1 MAYTKIHAVTATV
14 GKAVDYI
21 CNPDKTD
28 GSILISS
35 YGCSPQTAVYDF
47 QFALSKTDPADP
59 NKAYHLIQSFAPDE
73 CKNGLLNPEKAHQI
87 GNGLAEKL
95 LGNAY
100 SYIVTTH
107 IDKGHIHNHIIFCA
121 ADNIHH
127 KKYHDCKQSYYH
139 IRRLSDGLCMEHN
152 LSVIPASDKK
162 GKSYKEWQ
170 EYNKGSSWKARLK
183 TDINETIKN
192 ALSYEE
198 FILAMEVKG
207 YEIQNQGFDI
217 PDRYIK
223 FRAQGQKYFIRGR
236 NKTLGRDYTKKR
248 IKERIENK
256 AKERAGKM
264 LHGKSIRRL
273 INTSGIQKYEENPG
287 LKKWADK
294 QNLKFAA
301 QVYAALNEK
310 GFQSLEELEEQVTV
324 LSGRAGYTKSSI
336 ISLERKMKEQAL
348 TLKYAEQYTENKP
361 YNMKYCKSKNKDA
374 IFRKYETQLILY
386 DGAKNGL
393 EQMRLNPVKVNPEEV
408 RKDYIT
414 MENERNKLSDSYKKQ
429 IKEVKELE
437 CLKNILI
444 QYMNIQN
451 SKQSFQK
458 NLKSNEL

>member
-28 GSILISS
+28 ASILISS

-47 QFALSKTDPADP
+47 QFALSKTDPTDP
-59 NKAYHLIQSFAPDE
+59 NKAYHLIQPFAPDE

-374 IFRKYETQLILY
+374 VFRKYETQLMLY
-386 DGAKNGL
+386 NGAKNGL
-393 EQMRLNPVKVNPEEV
+393 EQMGLNPVKVNPKEA

-429 IKEVKELE
+429 IKEVKELKH
-437 CLKNILI
+437 LKNTLV
-444 QYMNIQN
+444 QYMDISHKEQNIQK
-451 SKQSFQK
+451 SQK
-458 NLKSNEL
+458 HNER

>member
-1 MAYTKIHAVTATV
+1 MAYTKIHAVKATV

-162 GKSYKEWQ
+162 GKPYNEWQ
-170 EYNKGSSWKARLK
+170 EYNKGSSWKAMLK

-192 ALSYEE
+192 SLSYEE
-198 FILAMEVKG
+198 FILAMEAKG

-217 PDRYIK
+217 PGRYIK
-223 FRAQGQKYFIRGR
+223 FRAQGQKHFIRGR
-236 NKTLGRDYTKKR
+236 NKTLGMDYTKER

-256 AKERAGKM
+256 ARERAGKM
-264 LHGKSIRRL
+264 LHGKSIRCL
-273 INTSGIQKYEENPG
+273 INTSASQKYEENPG

-301 QVYAALNEK
+301 QAYAALNEK
-310 GFQSLEELEEQVTV
+310 GFQSLEELEEQVTI

-348 TLKYAEQYTENKP
+348 ILKYAEQYTENKP

-374 IFRKYETQLILY
+374 IFRKYETQLMLY
-386 DGAKNGL
+386 DSAKNSL
-393 EQMRLNPVKVNPEEV
+393 ERMGLNPVKVNLEEV

-414 MENERNKLSDSYKKQ
+414 MENERNMLSGSYKKQ

-437 CLKNILI
+437 HLKDTLFQYVNIPGKE
-444 QYMNIQN
+444 QNKQKKQNIYD
-451 SKQSFQK
+451 
-458 NLKSNEL
+458 L

>member
-28 GSILISS
+28 GSILISP

-59 NKAYHLIQSFAPDE
+59 NKAYHLVQSFAPDE

-87 GNGLAEKL
+87 GNELAEKL
-95 LGNAY
+95 LGNTY

-107 IDKGHIHNHIIFCA
+107 TDKDHIHNHIIFCA
-121 ADNIHH
+121 ADNIRHR
-127 KKYHDCKQSYYH
+127 KYHDCKKSYYH
-139 IRRLSDGLCMEHN
+139 IRSLSDGLCRKHN
-152 LSVIPASDKK
+152 LSVIQASDKK
-162 GKSYKEWQ
+162 NKTYKEWQ
-170 EYNKGSSWKARLK
+170 EYMKGSSWKTRLK

-198 FILAMEVKG
+198 FILAMEAKG

-217 PDRYIK
+217 PGRYIK
-223 FRAQGQKYFIRGR
+223 FRAQGQKHFIRGR
-236 NKTLGRDYTKKR
+236 NKTLGMDYTKER

-264 LHGKSIRRL
+264 LHDKSIRRL

-301 QVYAALNEK
+301 QAYAALNEK

-348 TLKYAEQYTENKP
+348 ILKYAEQYTENKP
-361 YNMKYCKSKNKDA
+361 YNMKYCKAKNKDA
-374 IFRKYETQLILY
+374 VFRKYETQLMLY

-393 EQMRLNPVKVNPEEV
+393 EKMELNPVKINPKEA

-414 MENERNKLSDSYKKQ
+414 MENERNKLSDNYKKQ
-429 IKEVKELE
+429 IKEVKQLE
-437 CLKNILI
+437 HLKNILVK
-444 QYMNIQN
+444 YMDIPDNIQN
-451 SKQSFQK
+451 KQQVK
-458 NLKSNEL
+458 NPGGR

>member
-162 GKSYKEWQ
+162 GKPYNEWQ
-170 EYNKGSSWKARLK
+170 EYNKGSSWKAMLK

-192 ALSYEE
+192 SLSYEE
-198 FILAMEVKG
+198 FILAMEAKG

-217 PDRYIK
+217 PGRYIK
-223 FRAQGQKYFIRGR
+223 FRAQGQKHFIRGR
-236 NKTLGRDYTKKR
+236 NKTLGMDYTKER

-256 AKERAGKM
+256 ARERAGKM
-264 LHGKSIRRL
+264 LHGKSIRCL
-273 INTSGIQKYEENPG
+273 INTSASQKYEENPG

-301 QVYAALNEK
+301 QAYAALNEK
-310 GFQSLEELEEQVTV
+310 GFQSLEELEEQVTI

-348 TLKYAEQYTENKP
+348 ILKYAEQYTENKP

-374 IFRKYETQLILY
+374 IFRKYETQLMLY
-386 DGAKNGL
+386 DSAKNSL
-393 EQMRLNPVKVNPEEV
+393 ERMGLNPVKVNLEEV

-414 MENERNKLSDSYKKQ
+414 MENERNMLSGSYKKQ

-437 CLKNILI
+437 HLKDTLFQYVNIPGKE
-444 QYMNIQN
+444 QNKQKKQNIYD
-451 SKQSFQK
+451 
-458 NLKSNEL
+458 L

>member
-336 ISLERKMKEQAL
+336 ISLEKKMKEQAL

-429 IKEVKELE
+429 IKEVKGLE

-451 SKQSFQK
+451 SEQSFQK

>member
-162 GKSYKEWQ
+162 GKPYNEWQ
-170 EYNKGSSWKARLK
+170 EYNKGSSWKAMLK

-192 ALSYEE
+192 SLSYEE
-198 FILAMEVKG
+198 FILAMEAKG

-217 PDRYIK
+217 PGRYIK
-223 FRAQGQKYFIRGR
+223 FRAQGQKHFIRGR
-236 NKTLGRDYTKKR
+236 NKTLGMDYTKER

-256 AKERAGKM
+256 ARERAGKM
-264 LHGKSIRRL
+264 LHGKSIRCL
-273 INTSGIQKYEENPG
+273 INTSASQKYEENPG

-301 QVYAALNEK
+301 QAYAALNEK

-348 TLKYAEQYTENKP
+348 ILKYAEQYTENKP

-374 IFRKYETQLILY
+374 IFRKYETQLMLY
-386 DGAKNGL
+386 DSAKNSL
-393 EQMRLNPVKVNPEEV
+393 ERMGLNPVKVNLEEV

-414 MENERNKLSDSYKKQ
+414 MENERNMLSGSYKKQ

-437 CLKNILI
+437 HLKDTLFQYVNIPGKE
-444 QYMNIQN
+444 QNKQKKQNIYD
-451 SKQSFQK
+451 
-458 NLKSNEL
+458 L

>member
-28 GSILISS
+28 GRILISS

-47 QFALSKTDPADP
+47 QFALSKTNPADP

-73 CKNGLLNPEKAHQI
+73 CKNGLLNSEKAHQI
-87 GNGLAEKL
+87 GNELAEKL
-95 LGNAY
+95 LGNTY

-107 IDKGHIHNHIIFCA
+107 TDKDHIHNHIIFCA
-121 ADNIHH
+121 ADNIRHR
-127 KKYHDCKQSYYH
+127 KYHDCKKSYYH
-139 IRRLSDGLCMEHN
+139 IRSLSDGLCRKHN
-152 LSVIPASDKK
+152 LSVIQASDKK
-162 GKSYKEWQ
+162 SKTYKEWQ
-170 EYNKGSSWKARLK
+170 EYMKGSSWKTRLK

-192 ALSYEE
+192 VLSYEE
-198 FILAMEVKG
+198 FILAMEAKG
-207 YEIQNQGFDI
+207 YKIQNQGFDT
-217 PDRYIK
+217 PGRYIK
-223 FRAQGQKYFIRGR
+223 FRAQGQKHFIRGR
-236 NKTLGRDYTKKR
+236 NKTLGMDYTKER

-264 LHGKSIRRL
+264 LHDKSIRHL

-301 QVYAALNEK
+301 QTYAALNEK

-348 TLKYAEQYTENKP
+348 ILKYAEQYTENKP
-361 YNMKYCKSKNKDA
+361 YNMKYCKAKNKDA
-374 IFRKYETQLILY
+374 VFRKYETQLMLY

-393 EQMRLNPVKVNPEEV
+393 EKIGLNPVKINPKEA

-429 IKEVKELE
+429 IREVKELE
-437 CLKNILI
+437 HLKNTLV
-444 QYMNIQN
+444 QYIDISHKEQNIQK
-451 SKQSFQK
+451 SQK
-458 NLKSNEL
+458 HNER

>member
-47 QFALSKTDPADP
+47 QFALSKTGQADP

-87 GNGLAEKL
+87 GNELAEKL

-107 IDKGHIHNHIIFCA
+107 TDKGHIHNHIIFCA

-139 IRRLSDGLCMEHN
+139 IRRLSDGLCREHN

-170 EYNKGSSWKARLK
+170 EYNKGSSWKTRLK

-192 ALSYEE
+192 VLSYEE
-198 FILAMEVKG
+198 FISGMETKG
-207 YEIQNQGFDI
+207 YEIQNAGLANSGK
-217 PDRYIK
+217 YIK
-223 FRAQGQKYFIRGR
+223 FMAKGQKYFIRGR
-236 NKTLGRDYTKKR
+236 SKTLGRDYTKER
-248 IKERIENK
+248 IEERIENK
-256 AKERAGKM
+256 ARERAGKM
-264 LHGKSIRRL
+264 LNGKSIHSL
-273 INTSGIQKYEENPG
+273 INTSASHKYEENPG

-301 QVYAALNEK
+301 QAYATLNKK
-310 GFQSLEELEEQVTV
+310 GFQSLEELEEQITV
-324 LSGRAGYTKSSI
+324 LSGKAGYTKSSI

-348 TLKYAEQYTENKP
+348 ILKYSEQYTENKP
-361 YNMKYCKSKNKDA
+361 YNMKYYKAKNKDA
-374 IFRKYETQLILY
+374 VFRKYETQLMLY

-393 EQMRLNPVKVNPEEV
+393 EQMGLNPVKVNPEET
-408 RKDYIT
+408 RKDYIAT
-414 MENERNKLSDSYKKQ
+414 ENKRDMLSDIYKKQ
-429 IKEVKELE
+429 IKKLRELE
-437 CLKNILI
+437 HLKDTLV
-444 QYMNIQN
+444 QYMYMPYQKQN
-451 SKQSFQK
+451 VQK
-458 NLKSNEL
+458 NQNTHEL

>member
-451 SKQSFQK
+451 SEQSFQK
-458 NLKSNEL
+458 NLKNRS

>member
-348 TLKYAEQYTENKP
+348 NLKYAEQYTENKP

-451 SKQSFQK
+451 SEQSFQK

>member
-1 MAYTKIHAVTATV
+1 MAYTKIHAVTATI

-28 GSILISS
+28 GSILVSS

-47 QFALSKTDPADP
+47 KFALSKTGQADP

-121 ADNIHH
+121 ADNIQH

-139 IRRLSDGLCMEHN
+139 IRRLSDGLCREHN

-170 EYNKGSSWKARLK
+170 EYSKGNSWKARLK
-183 TDINETIKN
+183 TDINETIKH

-198 FILAMEVKG
+198 FILKMEAKG
-207 YEIQNQGFDI
+207 YEIQNAGFDNSGK
-217 PDRYIK
+217 YIK
-223 FRAQGQKYFIRGR
+223 FKAKGQKYFIRGR
-236 NKTLGRDYTKKR
+236 SKTLGKDYTKER

-264 LHGKSIRRL
+264 LHGRSIRSL
-273 INTSGIQKYEENPG
+273 INTSVSQKYEETPG

-294 QNLKFAA
+294 QNLKLAA
-301 QVYAALNEK
+301 QAYAVLNEK
-310 GFQSLEELEEQVTV
+310 GFQSLEELAEHVTV

-336 ISLERKMKEQAL
+336 ISLERKMKEQSL
-348 TLKYAEQYTENKP
+348 ILKYSEQYTENKP
-361 YNMKYCKSKNKDA
+361 YHIKYCNVKNKDA
-374 IFRKYETQLILY
+374 VFRKYETQLTLY

-393 EQMRLNPVKVNPEEV
+393 EQMGLNPVKINPEEA
-408 RKDYIT
+408 RKDYMA
-414 MENERNKLSDSYKKQ
+414 MENERNRLSNSYKKQ
-429 IKEVKELE
+429 IKDMKELE
-437 CLKNILI
+437 HLKNILV
-444 QYMNIQN
+444 QYMDIQN
-451 SKQSFQK
+451 REQYFQK
-458 NLKSNEL
+458 NLKNNEL

>member
-21 CNPDKTD
+21 CNPAKTD

-35 YGCSPQTAVYDF
+35 YGCSPQTAIYDF

-73 CKNGLLNPEKAHQI
+73 CKNGLLNPEKAHLI
-87 GNGLAEKL
+87 GNELAEKL
-95 LGNAY
+95 LGNTY

-139 IRRLSDGLCMEHN
+139 IRRLSDELCREHN
-152 LSVIPASDKK
+152 LSVIPVSNSK

-170 EYNKGSSWKARLK
+170 EYRKGSSWKARLK
-183 TDINETIKN
+183 TDINEAIKN

-198 FILAMEVKG
+198 FISEMKSKG
-207 YEIQNQGFDI
+207 YEVQNAGLANSGK
-217 PDRYIK
+217 YIK
-223 FRAQGQKYFIRGR
+223 FRAKGQKYFIRGR
-236 NKTLGRDYTKKR
+236 SKTLGMDYTKER

-264 LHGKSIRRL
+264 LHGRSIRSL
-273 INTSGIQKYEENPG
+273 INISASHKYEENPG

-301 QVYAALNEK
+301 QAYAALNEK
-310 GFQSLEELEEQVTV
+310 GFQSLKELEEQVTV
-324 LSGRAGYTKSSI
+324 LSDKAGYTKSNI
-336 ISLERKMKEQAL
+336 ISLERKMREQAL
-348 TLKYAEQYTENKP
+348 ILKYAEQYTENKP
-361 YNMKYCKSKNKDA
+361 YHIKYHKAKNKDA
-374 IFRKYETQLILY
+374 VFRKYETQLILY

-393 EQMRLNPVKVNPEEV
+393 EQMGLNPVKINPEEV
-408 RKDYIT
+408 RKDYMV

-429 IKEVKELE
+429 IMEVKELE
-437 CLKNILI
+437 HLKNILV
-444 QYMNIQN
+444 QYMDMPGNEQKKQN
-451 SKQSFQK
+451 TYD
-458 NLKSNEL
+458 L

>member
-47 QFALSKTDPADP
+47 KFALSKTNPADP
-59 NKAYHLIQSFAPDE
+59 NKAYHLVQSFAPDE

-87 GNGLAEKL
+87 GNELAEKL

-107 IDKGHIHNHIIFCA
+107 IDKEHIHNHIIFCA

-152 LSVIPASDKK
+152 LSVIQASDKK
-162 GKSYKEWQ
+162 GKPYKEWQ

-183 TDINETIKN
+183 ADINETIKN

-198 FILAMEVKG
+198 FILAMEAKG
-207 YEIQNQGFDI
+207 YEIQNQGFDT
-217 PDRYIK
+217 PGRYIK
-223 FRAQGQKYFIRGR
+223 FRTQGQKHFIRGR
-236 NKTLGRDYTKKR
+236 SKTLGRDYTKER

-264 LHGKSIRRL
+264 LHGKSIHRL

-287 LKKWADK
+287 LKKWANK

-301 QVYAALNEK
+301 QTYAALNEK

-336 ISLERKMKEQAL
+336 ISLERKMREQAL
-348 TLKYAEQYTENKP
+348 TLKYAEQYTENEP
-361 YNMKYCKSKNKDA
+361 YNMKYCKAKNKDA
-374 IFRKYETQLILY
+374 VFRKYETQLMLY

-393 EQMRLNPVKVNPEEV
+393 ERMGLNPVKVNPEKV
-408 RKDYIT
+408 KKDYIAL
-414 MENERNKLSDSYKKQ
+414 ENERDTLSNGYKKQ
-429 IKEVKELE
+429 IKEVKQLE
-437 CLKNILI
+437 HLKNILVK
-444 QYMNIQN
+444 YMDIPDNIPN
-451 SKQSFQK
+451 KQQVK
-458 NLKSNEL
+458 NPDGR

>member
-47 QFALSKTDPADP
+47 QFALSKTDPTDP

-139 IRRLSDGLCMEHN
+139 IRRLSDRLCMEHN

-198 FILAMEVKG
+198 FISEMEAKG
-207 YEIQNQGFDI
+207 YEIQNAGLVNSGK
-217 PDRYIK
+217 YIK
-223 FRAQGQKYFIRGR
+223 FRSKGQKYFIRGHS
-236 NKTLGRDYTKKR
+236 KTLGRDYTKER

-256 AKERAGKM
+256 ARERTGKI

-294 QNLKFAA
+294 QNLKFASQA
-301 QVYAALNEK
+301 YTALNEK

-336 ISLERKMKEQAL
+336 ISLEKKMKEQAL

-374 IFRKYETQLILY
+374 VFRKYETQLMLY

-393 EQMRLNPVKVNPEEV
+393 ERMGLNLVKVNPEKV
-408 RKDYIT
+408 KKDYIA
-414 MENERNKLSDSYKKQ
+414 MENERDALSNGYKKQ
-429 IKEVKELE
+429 IKEIKELE
-437 CLKNILI
+437 YLKDTLT
-444 QYMNIQN
+444 QYMNIYYKEQN
-451 SKQSFQK
+451 KEKTK
-458 NLKSNEL
+458 NFNEL

>member
-47 QFALSKTDPADP
+47 QFALSKTDPTDP

-348 TLKYAEQYTENKP
+348 NLKYAEQYTENKP

-451 SKQSFQK
+451 SEQSFQK

>member
-47 QFALSKTDPADP
+47 QFALSKTGQADP

-73 CKNGLLNPEKAHQI
+73 CKNRLLNPEKAQQI
-87 GNGLAEKL
+87 GNELAEKL

-139 IRRLSDGLCMEHN
+139 IRRLSDELCREHN

-192 ALSYEE
+192 SLSYEE
-198 FILAMEVKG
+198 FILEMNTKG
-207 YEIQNQGFDI
+207 YEIQNTGLVNSGK
-217 PDRYIK
+217 YIK
-223 FRAQGQKYFIRGR
+223 FRAKGQKYFIRGR
-236 NKTLGRDYTKKR
+236 DKTLGRDYTKER

-256 AKERAGKM
+256 AREHTGKM

-273 INTSGIQKYEENPG
+273 INTSASQKYEENPG

-301 QVYAALNEK
+301 QAYAALNEK

-324 LSGRAGYTKSSI
+324 LSGKAEYTKSNI
-336 ISLERKMKEQAL
+336 ISLERKMKEQSL
-348 TLKYAEQYTENKP
+348 ILKYSEQYTENKP
-361 YNMKYCKSKNKDA
+361 YHMKYYKAKNKDV

-386 DGAKNGL
+386 DGARNGL
-393 EQMRLNPVKVNPEEV
+393 EQMGLNPVKVNPEEV
-408 RKDYIT
+408 RKDYMTI
-414 MENERNKLSDSYKKQ
+414 ENKRDMLSDRYKKQ
-429 IKEVKELE
+429 MKEAKELE
-437 CLKNILI
+437 HLKDTLV
-444 QYMNIQN
+444 QYMNIRDKEQN
-451 SKQSFQK
+451 VQKKQ
-458 NLKSNEL
+458 NTLGL

>member
-21 CNPDKTD
+21 CNPGKTD
-28 GSILISS
+28 GNILISS

-47 QFALSKTDPADP
+47 QFALSKTDKADP

-87 GNGLAEKL
+87 GNDLAEGL

-100 SYIVTTH
+100 SYIVATH

-121 ADNIHH
+121 ADNINH

-139 IRRLSDGLCMEHN
+139 IRKLSDRLCREHN

-162 GKSYKEWQ
+162 GKTYKEWQ
-170 EYNKGSSWKARLK
+170 EYNKSSSWKARLK

-198 FILAMEVKG
+198 FILEMEAKE
-207 YEIQNQGFDI
+207 YEVQNTSFVNSGK
-217 PDRYIK
+217 YIK
-223 FRAQGQKYFIRGR
+223 FRAKGQKHFIRGHS
-236 NKTLGRDYTKKR
+236 KSLGRDYTKER

-264 LHGKSIRRL
+264 LDNRSIHSL
-273 INTSGIQKYEENPG
+273 INTSASQKYEENPG

-294 QNLKFAA
+294 QNLKLAA
-301 QVYAALNEK
+301 QAYAALNEK
-310 GFQSLEELEEQVTV
+310 GFQSLKELEEQVTL
-324 LSGRAGYTKSSI
+324 LSGKAGYTKSSI
-336 ISLERKMKEQAL
+336 ISLERKMRSQAL
-348 TLKYAEQYTENKP
+348 TLKYSEQYTENKP
-361 YNMKYCKSKNKDA
+361 YHIKYYKSKNKDA
-374 IFRKYETQLILY
+374 IFRKYETQLMLY

-393 EQMRLNPVKVNPEEV
+393 EQIGLNPVKVNPEEA
-408 RKDYIT
+408 RKDYMA
-414 MENERNKLSDSYKKQ
+414 MENERNKLSDNYKKQ
-429 IKEVKELE
+429 IKEIRELE
-437 CLKNILI
+437 HLKDTLAQYINISCKE
-444 QYMNIQN
+444 QN
-451 SKQSFQK
+451 KEKIK
-458 NLKSNEL
+458 NFNEL

>member
-14 GKAVDYI
+14 GKAVNYI

-47 QFALSKTDPADP
+47 KFALSKTDPADP
-59 NKAYHLIQSFAPDE
+59 NKAYHLVQSFAPDE

-87 GNGLAEKL
+87 GNELAEKL

-107 IDKGHIHNHIIFCA
+107 IDKEHIHNHIIFCA

-198 FILAMEVKG
+198 FILEMEAKG
-207 YEIQNQGFDI
+207 YEIQNAGLVNSGK
-217 PDRYIK
+217 YIK
-223 FRAQGQKYFIRGR
+223 FSAKGQKYFIRGR
-236 NKTLGRDYTKKR
+236 SKTLGRNYT
-248 IKERIENK
+248 KERIENK

-273 INTSGIQKYEENPG
+273 INTSASQKYEENPG

-301 QVYAALNEK
+301 QAYAALNEK
-310 GFQSLEELEEQVTV
+310 GFQSLEELKEQVTV
-324 LSGRAGYTKSSI
+324 LSGRTGYTKSSI
-336 ISLERKMKEQAL
+336 ISLERKMREQAL

-374 IFRKYETQLILY
+374 VFRKYETQLMLY

-393 EQMRLNPVKVNPEEV
+393 ERMGLNPVKVNPEKV
-408 RKDYIT
+408 KKDYIA
-414 MENERNKLSDSYKKQ
+414 MENERDTLSNGYKKQ
-429 IKEVKELE
+429 LKEVKQLE
-437 CLKNILI
+437 HLKNILVKYI
-444 QYMNIQN
+444 DIPDNIPN
-451 SKQSFQK
+451 KQQVK
-458 NLKSNEL
+458 NPGGR